1 MITFRGPRSRLCDG
15 LTRRDVLR
23 IGGLGAFGAT
33 LGLPLA
39 SAGGVGPL
47 SHGRAK
53 SCIVLFLVGG
63 PAQHSTWD
71 PKPDAPAEVRGPFGP
86 IATAVPG
93 LFLGELMT
101 KTAKVAD
108 KLCVL
113 RAVST
118 GDNAHS
124 SSGYYMLTGRP
135 HQPMNFENANPGPP
149 NDAPA
154 LGAVLGRVTPGIGGM
169 PRSVTLPHR
178 IWNTDGSVWPGQ
190 DAGYLGRAIDP
201 WLLHA
206 DPSADGLRVDEITL
220 PSGLSPERIMGRRDL
235 LDRLGRTL
243 DEIDRDPAAKALDAQ
258 GRQALALLQS
268 REGRAAFR
276 LEEETDAVRD
286 LYGRNPFGQ
295 SVLLARRLTGA
306 GVRLVQV
313 NWYRGKDEPSDNPV
327 WDTHVDEPNRLK
339 NVLVPPADA
348 AIAAL
353 IGDLDRTGRL
363 DETLVVVLSEFG
375 RSPRLEGR
383 AGRGHWGSV
392 FSVALAGGGIRGGM
406 VHGASDRFAAHP
418 RDGKVRPEDLLATI
432 FHCLGFEP
440 GHEYRDPLDRPF
452 PISRGEVIRPIL
464 A

>member
-1 MITFRGPRSRLCDG
+1 MLTFRGPGAKLCDG

-33 LGLPLA
+33 LGLPLESAA
-39 SAGGVGPL
+39 SATTT
-47 SHGRAK
+47 GRAK

-71 PKPDAPAEVRGPFGP
+71 PKPDAPAEVRGPFAP
-86 IATAVPG
+86 IATNVAG
-93 LFLGELMT
+93 LSLSELLPR
-101 KTAKVAD
+101 TAKVAD

-135 HQPMNFENANPGPP
+135 HQPMNFENANPGAP
-149 NDAPA
+149 NDAPG
-154 LGAVLGRVTPGIGGM
+154 LGAVLGRLIPSMGGL

-178 IWNTDGSVWPGQ
+178 VWNTDGSVWPGQ
-190 DAGYLGRAIDP
+190 DAGYLGRAVDP

-206 DPSADGLRVDEITL
+206 QPAADGLLVDEIAL
-220 PSGLSPERIMGRRDL
+220 SSGLTPERIVGRRDL
-235 LDRLGRTL
+235 LDRLSRTL
-243 DEIDRDPAAKALDAQ
+243 DGIERDPAAKALSVQ
-258 GRQALALLQS
+258 SRQALALLQS

-276 LEEETDAVRD
+276 LEEEPAASRD

-295 SVLLARRLTGA
+295 SVLLARRLTEA

-327 WDTHVDEPNRLK
+327 WDSHKDEPNRLK

-348 AIAAL
+348 AIAGL

-375 RSPRLEGR
+375 RSPRLDG
-383 AGRGHWGSV
+383 AGGRGHWGSV

-406 VHGASDRFAAHP
+406 AYGASDKFAAQP
-418 RDGKVRPEDLLATI
+418 REGRVRPEDLLATI
-432 FHCLGFEP
+432 FHCLGFAP
-440 GHEYRDPLDRPF
+440 GHEYRDPVGRPF
-452 PISRGEVIRPIL
+452 PISRGEVIRAIL